1 MPKVNAL
8 TPRREQILTAAID
21 LFHDRGYGRVA
32 VDEIGVAVR
41 LSGPGLYRHFHGKG
55 EILAALF
62 DRAIDGILSAT
73 GGVSADPFVDLE
85 HRVRAH
91 ARYVLGN
98 RKLATIW
105 VREGHALS
113 EAHRARLRLREAGY
127 VGQWVEAVTRC
138 RPELSARQAEL
149 AVLAALGTLN
159 SIPSWPKTSA
169 RQRDIESSATSFVLD
184 GLGCHPAT

>member
-1 MPKVNAL
+1 MPKVSGV
-8 TPRREQILTAAID
+8 TPRGEQILTAAID
-21 LFHDRGYGRVA
+21 LFHDRGYERVA
-32 VDEIGVAVR
+32 VDEIGVAVG
-41 LSGPGLYRHFHGKG
+41 LSGPGIYRHFHGKG

-62 DRAIDGILSAT
+62 DRAIDGILTAT
-73 GGVSADPFVDLE
+73 GGASADPFVDLE
-85 HRVRAH
+85 HRIRGH
-91 ARYVLGN
+91 AKYVLGH

-127 VGQWVEAVTRC
+127 VSQWVEAVTRC
-138 RPELSARQAEL
+138 RPDLSARQAEL
-149 AVLAALGTLN
+149 AALAGLGALN

-169 RQRDIESSATSFVLD
+169 RQGDITQSVTDFVLD